1 MGTLKRIEDGLT
13 KVLSLLITAAMMLL
27 VLIVCVQVVAR
38 NLIHFDL
45 GAATDIPVY
54 MMIYTVFLGN
64 ILISKQRKNITVDVL
79 KVFVHN
85 RTILAVVQLINDVLC
100 AAALAYFDYY
110 SFRHCLITLRNR
122 GVKISGLNYP
132 EWLMK
137 MIVPVGL
144 TIVCIYFVSYVV
156 KDIQALKDVKEEK

>member
-1 MGTLKRIEDGLT
+1 MGTLKKIEDGFT

-38 NLIHFDL
+38 NVIHFDL

-85 RTILAVVQLINDVLC
+85 KTVLVVVQLINDILC
-100 AAALAYFDYY
+100 AAALAYFDYFSY
-110 SFRHCLITLRNR
+110 RHCLVTLRNR

-144 TIVCIYFVSYVV
+144 TVVCIYFIVYIV
-156 KDIQALKDVKEEK
+156 KDVQALRQLKEEK